1 MDVGLFGG
9 TFDPIHLGHLRIAEE
24 AREALRL
31 ARVLFIPAKLPPHKE
46 GADLSPPEF
55 RLEMVRRA
63 VAGNP
68 HFEASDLELRR
79 EGPSYSVLT
88 LRQLRGDLAPRD
100 RLWFLMGSD
109 SYREVHTWHRYEEL
123 FELADVAVLSR
134 PPDGRDLG
142 APEGLAASLTAG
154 PQGFRHTSGREVR
167 FVEVTLLD
175 ISSTE
180 IRRAMA
186 EGRSVRYLVP
196 DSVRE
201 GYEGLGNRQPVRSAG
216 SAP

>member
-1 MDVGLFGG
+1 MDVGVFGG

-24 AREALRL
+24 AREALDL
-31 ARVLFIPAKLPPHKE
+31 EKVLFIPARLPPHKE
-46 GADLSPPEF
+46 GADLSPPDF

-68 HFEASDLELRR
+68 HFEACDLELRR

-88 LRQLRGDLAPRD
+88 LRQLGKGLTPGD

-109 SYREVHTWHRYEEL
+109 SYREVHTWYRYGEL

-134 PPDGRDLG
+134 PPDSRALG
-142 APEGLAASLTAG
+142 APTGLESAFTSTPG
-154 PQGFRHTSGREVR
+154 GFRHASGRQIR

-175 ISSTE
+175 ISSTD

-186 EGRSVRYLVP
+186 SGRSVRYLVP
-196 DSVRE
+196 DSVIE
-201 GYEGLGNRQPVRSAG
+201 GYESLGDRPSVRSAG